1 MLNLILDWLLTYLLH
16 STVALGLVWA
26 LSVTL
31 LRRREALAD
40 MEQALWKTALVG
52 SLVTASAVGLYRDR
66 AAVPGPWLRAHSD
79 PATAF
84 PTIGD
89 LAQPS
94 DIPLDPSQSHA
105 HDAGAF
111 LTLDFLPQDP
121 ASSSSEPAT
130 AHRERA
136 ATHGMPVGGQHSEAG
151 MSEIPAD
158 DSAFSAAVGD
168 ADADVSAAPMM
179 TKPSADGVLGSIIAL
194 IRQLPPAALPAALF
208 GICLLAGLIRLL
220 CDCAALRCA
229 LHARSRLCNGEPRAL
244 LDELLADARVPR
256 TIHLSSCDRLTVPL
270 ALSWPT
276 SEICLPDRVLHDMTR
291 PVRRAVLAHELAHLA
306 RHDPVWQTITR
317 VLQCLLF
324 FQPLNF
330 VARRRIQTLSEQ
342 LADRQAMQWLGS
354 GLDLADGLT
363 EVARW
368 LSSRGRSMWRGPRV
382 SPLAAAMVQE
392 RSRGHSA
399 SDLHQRIHR
408 LLCGHSDGGCLSAR
422 CNRRMM
428 IGKFVAGAGLL
439 VALMA
444 ILPGLSTSA
453 TTSTVDDSLSRHD
466 STPLEGGI
474 ISGGHDRTGE
484 ESGTAGNPTID
495 RLREEL
501 DALDSELSAL
511 RQAMTEL
518 SIGIG
523 GDDPAAAVLP
533 GDVDPELQQRV
544 QETIAVIAARID
556 HLESVRDE
564 VRDQAAVLGV
574 QLADVTDLAAERSRS
589 LSQ

>member
-1 MLNLILDWLLTYLLH
+1 
-16 STVALGLVWA
+16 
-26 LSVTL
+26 
-31 LRRREALAD
+31 
-40 MEQALWKTALVG
+40 
-52 SLVTASAVGLYRDR
+52 
-66 AAVPGPWLRAHSD
+66 
-79 PATAF
+79 
-84 PTIGD
+84 
-89 LAQPS
+89 
-94 DIPLDPSQSHA
+94 
-105 HDAGAF
+105 
-111 LTLDFLPQDP
+111 
-121 ASSSSEPAT
+121 
-130 AHRERA
+130 
-136 ATHGMPVGGQHSEAG
+136 
-151 MSEIPAD
+151 
-158 DSAFSAAVGD
+158 
-168 ADADVSAAPMM
+168 
-179 TKPSADGVLGSIIAL
+179 
-194 IRQLPPAALPAALF
+194 
-208 GICLLAGLIRLL
+208 
-220 CDCAALRCA
+220 
-229 LHARSRLCNGEPRAL
+229 
-244 LDELLADARVPR
+244 
-256 TIHLSSCDRLTVPL
+256 
-270 ALSWPT
+270 
-276 SEICLPDRVLHDMTR
+276 
-291 PVRRAVLAHELAHLA
+291 
-306 RHDPVWQTITR
+306 
-317 VLQCLLF
+317 
-324 FQPLNF
+324 
-330 VARRRIQTLSEQ
+330 
-342 LADRQAMQWLGS
+342 
-354 GLDLADGLT
+354 
-363 EVARW
+363 
-368 LSSRGRSMWRGPRV
+368 
-382 SPLAAAMVQE
+382 
-392 RSRGHSA
+392 
-399 SDLHQRIHR
+399 
-408 LLCGHSDGGCLSAR
+408 
-422 CNRRMM
+422 MM